1 MRPQQINEII
11 IESRS
16 KLNVVGAKFHGRNAH
31 SQKVSHIN
39 VNAKDNSVILDHFLI
54 AARQFVPSRQ
64 LIRKKTRS
72 PLNVSAVDDYK
83 QRNAGTSMEDIRGS
97 DRRKQESRSITKTI
111 EQLYSDLG
119 LQTDVVARNPQR
131 LVPRSNSRIAAKP
144 PSDMSSDE
152 QA

>member
-1 MRPQQINEII
+1 M
-11 IESRS
+11 
-16 KLNVVGAKFHGRNAH
+16 
-31 SQKVSHIN
+31 
-39 VNAKDNSVILDHFLI
+39 
-54 AARQFVPSRQ
+54 PSRQ

-72 PLNVSAVDDYK
+72 PINVPAVDDYK

-97 DRRKQESRSITKTI
+97 DRRKQENRSITKTI

-119 LQTDVVARNPQR
+119 LQTDVVARYPQR

-144 PSDMSSDE
+144 LSDMSSDE